1 MREVKWLCKWLS
13 ASQILENDSI
23 LENCGISF
31 WEMQSCSLNFFT
43 PTWSEVVGLLNELWW
58 EPMN

>member
-13 ASQILENDSI
+13 ASQMLENDSI

-43 PTWSEVVGLLNELWW
+43 PTWSEVVRLLNELW
-58 EPMN
+58 